1 MATYYLERDREQTK
15 KHLTKILPMI
25 LLAFMTAF
33 SLAFIQSKEFPEVI
47 VIAPFIFIFLILAI
61 IVTFSSA
68 LKRQSTSLFIVDN
81 NQITF
86 RQSGHRD
93 VTVRR
98 EDVKQ
103 ILESAD
109 EGLTIKTSDPYI
121 VIYVPKKL
129 LNYDRLKMEIS
140 SWQLIETG
148 GDEKKYTLI
157 IYLMLSSQII
167 FAIGAFL
174 FKKDIFYYLIGIS
187 FALFIAIRF
196 TLDLKSFLVQKDKKK
211 LVYLIIPTLIIGYAL
226 FTIISSLFK

>member
-15 KHLTKILPMI
+15 KHLKKILPMI

-33 SLAFIQSKEFPEVI
+33 SLAFTQSREFPEVI
-47 VIAPFIFIFLILAI
+47 VIAPFIFIILIFAI
-61 IVTFSSA
+61 IVVFSSA

-93 VTVRR
+93 VTVGR
-98 EDVKQ
+98 EDVKH

-109 EGLTIKTSDPYI
+109 EGLTIKTSDPYV
-121 VIYVPKKL
+121 VIYVPNKV
-129 LNYDRLKMEIS
+129 LNYDRLKTEIS

-148 GDEKKYTLI
+148 GDEKKYTII

-174 FKKDIFYYLIGIS
+174 FKTNIFYYLIGIS
-187 FALFIAIRF
+187 FALFIAFRF

-226 FTIISSLFK
+226 FIIISSLFK